1 MDVTSSVERLQRDRT
16 VQKFSVLLVNFQER
30 PEKVSAFVKAHRLT
44 SPVVL
49 DRDGA
54 VTAAYRVTGTPTVIV
69 IDKKGNMLARAIG
82 PQGWTGGSV
91 RKLLDLLVDAP

>member
-1 MDVTSSVERLQRDRT
+1 LPSTVERLQKERT
-16 VQKFSVLLVNFQER
+16 GQKFAVLLVNYQER

-44 SPVVL
+44 PPVAL

-69 IDKKGNMLARAIG
+69 IDRKGNMVARAIG
-82 PQGWTGGSV
+82 PQGWTGGSA
-91 RKLLDLLVDAP
+91 RTLLDLLVDAP

>member
-1 MDVTSSVERLQRDRT
+1 MQERKG
-16 VQKFSVLLVNFQER
+16 QKFGVLLVNYRER
-30 PEKVSAFVKAHRLT
+30 PEKVGAFVTAHRLT
-44 SPVVL
+44 PPVVL

-69 IDKKGNMLARAIG
+69 IDRKGSMVARAIG
-82 PQGWTGGSV
+82 PQGWTGGSA

>member
-1 MDVTSSVERLQRDRT
+1 
-16 VQKFSVLLVNFQER
+16 VLLINYRER

-44 SPVVL
+44 PPVVL

-69 IDKKGNMLARAIG
+69 VDRKGNMVARAIG
-82 PQGWTGGSV
+82 PQGWTGEST

>member
-1 MDVTSSVERLQRDRT
+1 LPSTIERLQQERRGR
-16 VQKFSVLLVNFQER
+16 KFAVLLVNYQER

-44 SPVVL
+44 PPVVL

-69 IDKKGNMLARAIG
+69 IDRKANMVARAIG
-82 PQGWTGGSV
+82 PQVWTGGSA
-91 RKLLDLLVDAP
+91 RRLLDLLVDAP

>member
-1 MDVTSSVERLQRDRT
+1 MERLVQERKG
-16 VQKFSVLLVNFQER
+16 QKFTVVLVNYQER

-44 SPVVL
+44 PPAVL

-54 VTAAYRVTGTPTVIV
+54 VTTAYRVTGTPTVIV
-69 IDKKGNMLARAIG
+69 IDSKGNMVARAIG
-82 PQGWTGGSV
+82 PQGWTGASA